1 MKKNMGSADITAR
14 IAAAVAIVL
23 LYVTHIITGGWS
35 IVLLLFG
42 AVLLV
47 TSIIGYCPLYTFFG
61 INTCRRK
68 A

>member
-14 IAAAVAIVL
+14 IAVAVAIAL
-23 LYVTHIITGGWS
+23 LYVTHTITGGWS
-35 IVLLLFG
+35 IVLPLLG
-42 AVLLV
+42 AALLI